1 MKYGLIGEHLGHS
14 FSKEVHAALASYE
27 YEIKEIA
34 REELSSFMI
43 NKAFN
48 AINVTIPY
56 KEAVIPFIDEISE
69 EARLIGAVNT
79 IVNKD
84 GRLYGYN
91 TDFLGMRS
99 LFKRLGIAANGKK
112 IAILGSG
119 GTAKTAYAVSK
130 SLGATEILVVSR
142 QKKDGAIDY
151 DELYENHANTDIII
165 NTTPVGM
172 YPNNADSPID
182 ISRFDN
188 LTGVIDAIY
197 NPLRTSLVLDAKR
210 KGIPAEGGLYMLIA
224 QAVYASEIFLDS
236 NYHESKIDEIYNSI
250 SSDKENIALIG
261 MPSSGKS
268 TVGKILADMLG
279 REIVETDDIIVRNAG
294 KCIKDIFTEDG
305 EAKFRDIESSVIKQV
320 AAQNGKIISTGG
332 GSILRSENLHAL
344 QQNSKI
350 VFIDRS
356 LKNLISSDDRPLS
369 KDMNA
374 VKALYESRYDKYKS
388 AADIIVN
395 GDNTPE
401 TVAQEIIGG
410 LKE

>member
-236 NYHESKIDEIYNSI
+236 NYHESKINEIYNSI

>member
-99 LFKRLGIAANGKK
+99 LFKRLGIAANGTK

-172 YPNNADSPID
+172 YPNNGECKVKLENFTKSVK
-182 ISRFDN
+182 SL
-188 LTGVIDAIY
+188 LT
-197 NPLRTSLVLDAKR
+197 
-210 KGIPAEGGLYMLIA
+210 
-224 QAVYASEIFLDS
+224 
-236 NYHESKIDEIYNSI
+236 
-250 SSDKENIALIG
+250 
-261 MPSSGKS
+261 
-268 TVGKILADMLG
+268 IL
-279 REIVETDDIIVRNAG
+279 
-294 KCIKDIFTEDG
+294 
-305 EAKFRDIESSVIKQV
+305 Q
-320 AAQNGKIISTGG
+320 
-332 GSILRSENLHAL
+332 
-344 QQNSKI
+344 
-350 VFIDRS
+350 
-356 LKNLISSDDRPLS
+356 
-369 KDMNA
+369 
-374 VKALYESRYDKYKS
+374 
-388 AADIIVN
+388 
-395 GDNTPE
+395 
-401 TVAQEIIGG
+401 
-410 LKE
+410 